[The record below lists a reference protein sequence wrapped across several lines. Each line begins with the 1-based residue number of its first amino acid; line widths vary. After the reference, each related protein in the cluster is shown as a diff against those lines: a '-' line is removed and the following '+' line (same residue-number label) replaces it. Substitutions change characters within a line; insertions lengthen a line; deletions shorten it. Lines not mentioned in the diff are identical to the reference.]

1 MMSVTKSLFI
11 EGMTCSHCV
20 NSVTTAVSALPGIES
35 VEIDLV
41 PDGRSRLTVT
51 GDDVASDEDIADA
64 VVGAGYTPV
73 SE

>member
-1 MMSVTKSLFI
+1 MSVTKSLLI

-20 NSVTTAVSALPGIES
+20 NSVTTAVSALPGVES
-35 VEIDLV
+35 VEIELV
-41 PDGRSRLTVT
+41 PNGRSRLTLT
-51 GDDVASDEDIADA
+51 GDDVVSDEEMADA

>member
-1 MMSVTKSLFI
+1 MSVTKSLLI

-20 NSVTTAVSALPGIES
+20 NSVTTAVSALAGVES

-41 PDGRSRLTVT
+41 PDGRSTLTVT
-51 GDDVASDEDIADA
+51 GDEAVSDEKIADA
-64 VVGAGYTPV
+64 VVGVGYTPV

>member
-1 MMSVTKSLFI
+1 MSSTQSLLI

-20 NSVTTAVSALPGIES
+20 NSVTTAVSAVPGVES

-41 PDGRSRLTVT
+41 PDGRSTLTVI
-51 GDDVASDEDIADA
+51 GDDALSEETLANA

>member
-1 MMSVTKSLFI
+1 MSVTKSLLI

-20 NSVTTAVSALPGIES
+20 NSVTTAVSALPGVES
-35 VEIDLV
+35 VDIELV

-51 GDDVASDEDIADA
+51 SDDGVGDQEMADA

>member
-1 MMSVTKSLFI
+1 MPVTKNLLI

-20 NSVTTAVSALPGIES
+20 NSVTTAVSALPGVES
-35 VEIDLV
+35 VDIELV

-51 GDDVASDEDIADA
+51 SDDGVSDEDMAGA

>member
-1 MMSVTKSLFI
+1 MSVTQNLLI

-20 NSVTTAVSALPGIES
+20 NSVTKAVSALPGVES

-41 PDGRSRLTVT
+41 PDGRSSLSVT
-51 GDDVASDEDIADA
+51 GDDAVSDESIAGA
-64 VVGAGYTPV
+64 VVDAGYTPV

>member
-1 MMSVTKSLFI
+1 MSVTQNLLI

-20 NSVTTAVSALPGIES
+20 NSVTKAVSALPGVES

-41 PDGRSRLTVT
+41 PDGRSSLTVT
-51 GDDVASDEDIADA
+51 GDDAVSDESIAGA
-64 VVGAGYTPV
+64 VVDAGYTPV

>member
-1 MMSVTKSLFI
+1 MSVTHTLLI

-20 NSVTTAVSALPGIES
+20 NSVTTAVSTLPGVES
-35 VEIDLV
+35 VEIELV
-41 PDGRSRLTVT
+41 PDGRSALTVI
-51 GDDVASDEDIADA
+51 GDDDVNDEVLADA

>member
-1 MMSVTKSLFI
+1 MSVTQNLLI

-20 NSVTTAVSALPGIES
+20 NSVTKAVSALPGVES

-41 PDGRSRLTVT
+41 PDGRSSLSVT
-51 GDDVASDEDIADA
+51 GDDAVSDESIAGA
-64 VVGAGYTPV
+64 VVEAGYTPV